1 MISLI
6 ATKDLKEGT
15 SRGIEIDN
23 NFLFAIKKDDLYH
36 VYWNICPHIGTPLE
50 WQEDQFLDEDG
61 ALIRCATHG
70 ALFDIEGGKCLV
82 GPCKGKSLRKIPFVV
97 REGVIMIDEN
107 DLKSPSIF

>member
-50 WQEDQFLDEDG
+50 WQEDQFLDDDG
-61 ALIRCATHG
+61 ELPYDVRLMALY
-70 ALFDIEGGKCLV
+70 
-82 GPCKGKSLRKIPFVV
+82 
-97 REGVIMIDEN
+97 
-107 DLKSPSIF
+107 LKLTAESV

>member
-6 ATKDLKEGT
+6 ATKDLEEGT

-50 WQEDQFLDEDG
+50 WQEDQFLDDDG
-61 ALIRCATHG
+61 ELIRCATHG
-70 ALFDIEGGKCLV
+70 ALFEINSGKCLA
-82 GPCKGKSLRKIPFVV
+82 GPCIGKKLHKIPF
-97 REGVIMIDEN
+97 EISNDMIIVKES
-107 DLKSPSIF
+107 DLKSPSRF